1 MVPMPTATTVPAV
14 DGLVSVQEAVMAAAQ
29 GERSAV
35 EGDGLFT
42 LKNTTSIVTGGARG
56 IGLTLAAA
64 LLEAGSHVVCMDLLD
79 EPTTAAD
86 WLTFKARAKELKLS
100 ASYVQADITNAPAVN
115 EIITEIAQLAA
126 DAARPFT
133 TVVHAAGVQ
142 KQGPVLDFDPA
153 HFDWVLRVNVTGTFI
168 VTQAA
173 ARAMKHHATG
183 GSIILIAS
191 MSGYVSNRGLFGTA
205 YNSSKAAV
213 HQLCRCAAVEL
224 AEHKIRVNTISPGY
238 VNTQMVEQLLAKE
251 PHLLEQWTNDNP
263 MHRIGEPSEFKG
275 AAVFLASEAS
285 SFMTG
290 SDMRIDGGHCAW

>member
-1 MVPMPTATTVPAV
+1 
-14 DGLVSVQEAVMAAAQ
+14 
-29 GERSAV
+29 
-35 EGDGLFT
+35 
-42 LKNTTSIVTGGARG
+42 
-56 IGLTLAAA
+56 
-64 LLEAGSHVVCMDLLD
+64 MDLLD

-86 WLTFKARAKELKLS
+86 WLMFKARAKELKLS

-224 AEHKIRVNTISPGY
+224 AEHKIRVNTISPD
-238 VNTQMVEQLLAKE
+238 TS
-251 PHLLEQWTNDNP
+251 T
-263 MHRIGEPSEFKG
+263 HRWSNSCLPRSRICSSSGPTITPCT
-275 AAVFLASEAS
+275 ASASRAS
-285 SFMTG
+285 SRAPL
-290 SDMRIDGGHCAW
+290 SSSPAKLAAS

>member
-1 MVPMPTATTVPAV
+1 M
-14 DGLVSVQEAVMAAAQ
+14 
-29 GERSAV
+29 
-35 EGDGLFT
+35 
-42 LKNTTSIVTGGARG
+42 TGGARG
-56 IGLTLAAA
+56 IGLTLASA
-64 LLEAGSHVVCMDLLD
+64 LLEAGSHVICLDLLD
-79 EPTTAAD
+79 EPTTAPD
-86 WLTFKARAKELKLS
+86 WLMFKARSKELKLS
-100 ASYVQADITNAPAVN
+100 ASYVQADITDAVAIN
-115 EIITEIAQLAA
+115 EIVDQHARVAS
-126 DAARPFT
+126 DAARPLK

-142 KQGPVLDFDPA
+142 KQGHILEFDPA
-153 HFDWVLRVNVTGTFI
+153 HFDWVMRVNVTGTFI

-173 ARAMKHHATG
+173 ARAMKTYGCG

-191 MSGYVSNRGLFGTA
+191 MSGYVSNRGLYGTA

-238 VNTQMVEQLLAKE
+238 VNTKMVEQLLNKE
-251 PHLLEQWTNDNP
+251 PALLKQWTNDNP
-263 MHRIGEPSEFKG
+263 MNRIGEPSEFKG